1 MPKFMIERDIP
12 GAGQWSADELK
23 AISQRSCS
31 VLTTLGPAIQWV
43 ESFVTDDRVY
53 CLYIAPN
60 EELIREHAAAGR
72 LSGDGDTPDPVADR
86 SRHGGLKTGGPLPN
100 KYKHTRRE
108 KCAKTQPPT
117 VPHAG

>member
-60 EELIREHAAAGR
+60 EELIREHAEQG
-72 LSGDGDTPDPVADR
+72 GFPVTAIRPIR
-86 SRHGGLKTGGPLPN
+86 SRIDPAT
-100 KYKHTRRE
+100 
-108 KCAKTQPPT
+108 AD
-117 VPHAG
+117 

>member
-23 AISQRSCS
+23 TISQRSCS
-31 VLTTLGPAIQWV
+31 VLNQLGPAIQWV

-60 EELIREHAAAGR
+60 EAMLREHAELG
-72 LSGDGDTPDPVADR
+72 GFPVTAIHPIR
-86 SRHGGLKTGGPLPN
+86 SRIDPAT
-100 KYKHTRRE
+100 
-108 KCAKTQPPT
+108 AD
-117 VPHAG
+117 